1 MIREA
6 IAKVV
11 KGADLTEVEMVDV
24 MNEIMGGDATSAQI
38 ASFITA
44 LRIKGE
50 TVSEITGAARVMR
63 EKAVR
68 VTAEGKCVV
77 DMCGT
82 GGDEAMTFNI
92 STAAAFV
99 VAGCGIIVAKHGNR
113 SVSSKSGSADVL
125 ESLGVN
131 IEAGVAVVEACLREV
146 GIGFMFAPLM
156 HSAMKFAAPVR
167 REIGIRTIFN
177 MLGPLTNPAGAKMQ
191 VLGVYAPELTD
202 IFAKVLLNL
211 GSTHAF
217 IVHGSDGLDEI
228 TLTGETKVTELEV
241 TELKDGFIRTYHI
254 KPEDFGLKRCAPKDI
269 MGGDPEENA
278 RIITDVLNGKKG
290 PERDIVLLNA
300 AAGITVAGK
309 ARSLEEGV
317 AIAHG
322 SIDSGEAMKK
332 LKALIAKTNG

>member
-211 GSTHAF
+211 GSMHAF
-217 IVHGSDGLDEI
+217 VVHGSDGLDEI
-228 TLTGETKVTELEV
+228 TLTGETKVTELKV